1 MKTNLRLLVLLGFF
15 VTLPCINSFSQV
27 SISSDNS
34 SADESA
40 MLDVKSTTKGVL
52 IPRMTHTQLAAIS
65 DPADGLMVF
74 CTDCG
79 TDGSGSLSIFIAG
92 EWNTLN
98 ANCLKPLSPGTG
110 THTPSQTQIVW
121 NWNAV
126 SYATGYK
133 WNTIN
138 DYASATDKATVTT
151 TTETGLV
158 SNTAYTRYVWAYNSC
173 GESTSTT
180 LTQTTSPPVIPT
192 VTTTTVSNITQTTA
206 SGGGNVTSD
215 GGGEVT
221 ERGVCWSTSVN
232 PEITGSHTTDGSGT
246 GTFAGSLTGLTE
258 GTLYY
263 VRAYA
268 TNSAGTAYGNEI
280 SFSTSISD
288 IVGNIYKTVII
299 GSQMWMAENL
309 KTTKY
314 NNGSDVPNVTINSS
328 WSALST
334 GAYCWYQNN
343 YATYGSVYG
352 AMYNFYAINTGN
364 LCPTGWHVPTDAEWC
379 TLEQYVDPTITCN
392 STGDRGLDGGGKL
405 KETGTTHWASPNTG
419 ATNSSGFTARPGGF
433 RWADGVFYDIPWI
446 GVFWTSTEYNST
458 NAWRRW
464 VHSGLAGVTR
474 DFNDSPKRNGNS
486 VRCVKD

>member
-1 MKTNLRLLVLLGFF
+1 MSYWDFLL
-15 VTLPCINSFSQV
+15 TLPCINSFSQV

-98 ANCLKPLSPGTG
+98 ANCLNPLSPGTG

-215 GGGEVT
+215 GGAKVT
-221 ERGVCWSTSVN
+221 SRGVCWSTSAN
-232 PEITGSHTTDGSGT
+232 PEITGSHTNDGSGT

-334 GAYCWYQNN
+334 GAYSWYQNN
-343 YATYGSVYG
+343 YATYGSVSG
-352 AMYNFYAINTGN
+352 AMYNWYAVSAGN

-379 TLEQYVDPTITCN
+379 AMEQYVDPTVSC
-392 STGDRGLDGGGKL
+392 SGVDFRGTDCGGKL
-405 KETGTTHWASPNTG
+405 KETGTTHWLSPNNG
-419 ATNSSGFTARPGGF
+419 ATNSSGFTALPGGF
-433 RWADGVFYDIPWI
+433 RWADGVFYDYPYIA
-446 GVFWTSTEYNST
+446 VFWTSTESSST

-464 VHSGLAGVTR
+464 IHHYYTQINRDSG
-474 DFNDSPKRNGNS
+474 SPKRNGYS
-486 VRCVKD
+486 VRCIKD